1 MILYDELITWQNLLP
16 LTFTRSIA
24 ECRVGI
30 LTIQEKW
37 KHYLKT
43 ESQIEYVQEYLRH
56 TSNDNS
62 DGIRIVSNLLPNTE
76 LANAI
81 AGLTENSALFY
92 DNIEIASKNKKVD
105 FKKLTYN
112 GAISF
117 IHYPWDIFLAND
129 AEIRKDYEL
138 ITAGRTS
145 AHLSSDN
152 KIIGENIFI
161 EPEAKVHC
169 SILNTNTGPIY
180 IGKNAEVMEGA
191 TIRGPFALG
200 ENAQIKMGAKIY
212 GATTIGPGC
221 KVGGEITNSVFFAN
235 SNKAHDGYLGN
246 SVLGEWCNL
255 GADTNSSNLKNNYSQ
270 VDIYNYHQ
278 NASIDTGQQFLG
290 LIMGDH
296 SKAGINTMFNTG
308 TVVGVCAN
316 IVGAGFPKKHIPSFS
331 WSISEKI
338 RPYDWEKAL
347 ETIRIVYA
355 RRNRILT
362 EHEENILKHIYQE
375 TFRTQAESKL

>member
-1 MILYDELITWQNLLP
+1 MILYDDLITWENLLP
-16 LTFTRSIA
+16 LTFTRSVA

-37 KHYLKT
+37 EYYLKT
-43 ESQIEYVQEYLRH
+43 DSRIEYAKEYLKNES
-56 TSNDNS
+56 TTISN
-62 DGIRIVSNLLPNTE
+62 GLKIVSHLLPNIDLVE
-76 LANAI
+76 AI
-81 AGLTENSALFY
+81 KILPENSALFF
-92 DNIEIASKNKKVD
+92 NEIEIASHNKSFD
-105 FKKLTYN
+105 FKRLSYT

-117 IHYPWDIFLAND
+117 IHYPWDIFLEND
-129 AEIRKDYEL
+129 IEIRKDFEL
-138 ITAGRTS
+138 ITDGRTS

-152 KIIGENIFI
+152 KILGEHIFI

-169 SILNTNTGPIY
+169 SIINTNTGPVY

-191 TIRGPFALG
+191 IIRGPFALG
-200 ENAQIKMGAKIY
+200 EKAQVKMGAKIY

-255 GADTNSSNLKNNYSQ
+255 GADTNSSNLKNNYSK
-270 VDIYNYHQ
+270 VEIYNYHQ
-278 NASIDTGQQFLG
+278 GSVIETSQQFLG

-296 SKAGINTMFNTG
+296 SKSGINTMFNTG
-308 TVVGVCAN
+308 TVVGVCVN

-338 RPYDWEKAL
+338 RPYDLEKAF
-347 ETIRIVYA
+347 ETIHTVFA
-355 RRNRILT
+355 RRHRKLSDREDRILR
-362 EHEENILKHIYQE
+362 HIHLS
-375 TFRTQAESKL
+375 TLNNTII